1 MTKPRKRVKKSKG
14 ATKIEGSSEA
24 KPINVAIIV
33 GRASIDEDFDENGK
47 RRRISERAKRRIME
61 EKQENWRAAAKAL
74 AHPFVFEGFRVNKPF
89 TKMGNRVRKQKK
101 FIDTLYIICHAD
113 IGGIGE
119 IVRVP
124 GGFGSG
130 SATID
135 NVATRIKRCT
145 KRLGKRAPKLLQ
157 FLSCYGGGDP
167 ELMSKIGKA
176 VDATTVRA
184 PIGETYITALGYSIK
199 VRGKNIRVTKEMI
212 KRTKRATLKNDIK
225 QLRLHQS
232 YDFVPGVPHK
242 PEPSKEDKLEALVD
256 VMRKTGLIPIAS
268 FHLPHDHSGAVPIW
282 KAKIKP
288 VGSTYKRG
296 SDEDELCQFEM
307 TLK

>member
-119 IVRVP
+119 IVRDRCLLLEQVLGAGHCDVNHAVHNRSP
-124 GGFGSG
+124 VLSRAA
-130 SATID
+130 SARAYFRLTRVCSTASCDLID
-135 NVATRIKRCT
+135 C
-145 KRLGKRAPKLLQ
+145 
-157 FLSCYGGGDP
+157 
-167 ELMSKIGKA
+167 
-176 VDATTVRA
+176 
-184 PIGETYITALGYSIK
+184 AL
-199 VRGKNIRVTKEMI
+199 
-212 KRTKRATLKNDIK
+212 A
-225 QLRLHQS
+225 
-232 YDFVPGVPHK
+232 
-242 PEPSKEDKLEALVD
+242 
-256 VMRKTGLIPIAS
+256 
-268 FHLPHDHSGAVPIW
+268 
-282 KAKIKP
+282 
-288 VGSTYKRG
+288 
-296 SDEDELCQFEM
+296 
-307 TLK
+307 